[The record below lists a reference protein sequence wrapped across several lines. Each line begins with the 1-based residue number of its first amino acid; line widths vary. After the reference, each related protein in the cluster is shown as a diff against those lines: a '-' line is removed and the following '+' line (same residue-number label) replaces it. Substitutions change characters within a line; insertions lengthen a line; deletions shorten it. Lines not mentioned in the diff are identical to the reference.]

1 MRCLIITLLLLT
13 AQQHVHGKALLGRV
27 ALVTG
32 ASRGIGKGIALGLAE
47 QGCTVIVTGRSSG
60 GTTTDKDVGGT
71 LENVVDEIRQLGG
84 VGHALRCDHR
94 NDTDVAAVFDT
105 IAADHGRLDI
115 LVNNAFTVP
124 TRPDGQPDPDLLFRN
139 FWEQP
144 GWFYDALMDVGL
156 RSHYIASVHAVPL
169 LRRATDPRPALPPRR
184 PLIAHISSFGGV
196 SYSFNVAYGV
206 GKAGVD
212 KMAKD
217 MAVELRGLG
226 ISCVSVYPGVVRTER
241 MRSMLGDEEEKPGA
255 GDNGEEEESEWQRRT
270 GLAAPRGCVE
280 TPRLSG
286 RVLAALYLDEDLKA
300 RRTGDVCVVAELAKA
315 MRVTDVTGLTPPS
328 IRSLKFLIPAVAIG
342 RYGKGMSEQTKRWLV
357 ENTPDILLPFSVMA
371 GGSPAPDNAP
381 PQR

>member
-1 MRCLIITLLLLT
+1 MRCLITTLLLLT
-13 AQQHVHGKALLGRV
+13 VQQHVHGKALLGRV

-47 QGCTVIVTGRSSG
+47 QGCTVIVTGRSCG

-206 GKAGVD
+206 GKVRASALSNPYLSPYLIPYLTPASYGVGKAGVD

-217 MAVELRGLG
+217 MAVELRELG
-226 ISCVSVYPGVVRTER
+226 ISCVSIYPGVVRTER
-241 MRSMLGDEEEKPGA
+241 MQSMLGDEEKQQPGA

-286 RVLAALYLDEDLKA
+286 RVLAALYLDEDLKT
-300 RRTGDVCVVAELAKA
+300 RRTGAPSPTSPPLPFLS
-315 MRVTDVTGLTPPS
+315 LTP
-328 IRSLKFLIPAVAIG
+328 RG
-342 RYGKGMSEQTKRWLV
+342 RM
-357 ENTPDILLPFSVMA
+357 F
-371 GGSPAPDNAP
+371 
-381 PQR
+381 